1 MDLVARPLSGRLDAS
16 TRSLR
21 LIPLSR
27 DERLDLESESADL
40 LEVDLISVL
49 LRSTLDDAREDP
61 VPYEDFPRKVDAL
74 RVFGALVDLEWF
86 RDDVARCR
94 VSPERLRESL
104 TAPERDIYS
113 IACCASA
120 CLHRRDACCRNLP
133 FVLPSNYAP
142 PCELKSVRLFCFSLI
157 TACTQ

>member
-27 DERLDLESESADL
+27 DERLDLESKSADL

-61 VPYEDFPRKVDAL
+61 VPYEDFPREVDAL

-104 TAPERDIYS
+104 TAPERESCLFDRVL
-113 IACCASA
+113 CERLFASP
-120 CLHRRDACCRNLP
+120 RR
-133 FVLPSNYAP
+133 VL
-142 PCELKSVRLFCFSLI
+142 LKSPVRLAIELR
-157 TACTQ
+157 TALRTKVRSPLLL

>member
-1 MDLVARPLSGRLDAS
+1 MDLIARPLSGRLDAS

-27 DERLDLESESADL
+27 DERLDLESKSADL

-61 VPYEDFPRKVDAL
+61 VPYEDFPREVDAL

-104 TAPERDIYS
+104 TAPERESYLFDRVL
-113 IACCASA
+113 CARLFASP
-120 CLHRRDACCRNLP
+120 RR
-133 FVLPSNYAP
+133 VLPKSPVRFAI
-142 PCELKSVRLFCFSLI
+142 ELRTALRTKVRSTLLL
-157 TACTQ
+157 